1 MSTTSLFERS
11 LTFITEVA
19 EIAGV
24 TAIAA
29 LPGLYVT
36 QALETV
42 QAAGLRTTYAIPTR
56 WAF

>member
-1 MSTTSLFERS
+1 MSTTSYFERF

-24 TAIAA
+24 TATAA
-29 LPGLYVT
+29 LPGLCVT
-36 QALETV
+36 HAEETV